1 MKPVTYSTREGIQR
15 RALVPDNEDESAGE
29 YGIPIGP
36 PDLRQ
41 LDWDS
46 LIKDMANTLASAGLW
61 TWQDVQRH
69 SVGVVV
75 ATNVLKRAL
84 IELYRRDDRNNKGG
98 SGER

>member
-1 MKPVTYSTREGIQR
+1 MKTITYSTKEGVLR
-15 RALVPDNEDESAGE
+15 RALVPDNVDESAGE

-46 LIKDMANTLASAGLW
+46 LIKEMSNALASAGLW
-61 TWQDVQRH
+61 TWQDVQQH

-84 IELYRRDDRNNKGG
+84 IELYRQDFRNMKE
-98 SGER
+98 S

>member
-1 MKPVTYSTREGIQR
+1 MKPVTYSTKEGVLR
-15 RALVPDNEDESAGE
+15 RALVRDEDDESAGE

-46 LIKDMANTLASAGLW
+46 LIKDMANALASAGLW
-61 TWQDVQRH
+61 TWQDVQQH

-84 IELYRRDDRNNKGG
+84 IDLYRQDVRNKQ
-98 SGER
+98 